1 MCSNMLINSDA
12 RDGIFTFYGKFLQ
25 LKGLES
31 FVSLPQTVMVSL
43 TLSSK
48 SLELIEYQKGNY

>member
-1 MCSNMLINSDA
+1 MCSNMLINS
-12 RDGIFTFYGKFLQ
+12 DGIFTFYGKFLQ